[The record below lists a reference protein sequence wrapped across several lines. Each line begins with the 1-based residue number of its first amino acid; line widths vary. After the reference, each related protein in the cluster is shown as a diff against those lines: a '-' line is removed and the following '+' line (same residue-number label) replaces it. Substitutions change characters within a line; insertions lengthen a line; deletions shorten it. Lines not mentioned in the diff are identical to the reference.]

1 MITCLLTIILCLT
14 VFLLGMVTSRVVV
27 VEPMEGGGE
36 GGTDAGAALGEKIDA
51 LNASMERMAAAVEE
65 VGVHVKTLADETVKS
80 NASSNE
86 AMAGAMSTMPGL
98 G

>member
-1 MITCLLTIILCLT
+1 MKEMKVLLAIIVCLT
-14 VFLLGMVTSRVVV
+14 AFLLGMVTSRVVV
-27 VEPMEGGGE
+27 VEPMDGGG
-36 GGTDAGAALGEKIDA
+36 DAGAALGEKIDA

-86 AMAGAMSTMPGL
+86 AMAGAMSSMPGL

>member
-1 MITCLLTIILCLT
+1 MKVLLAIIVCLT
-14 VFLLGMVTSRVVV
+14 AFLLGMVTSRVVV
-27 VEPMEGGGE
+27 VEPMDGGG
-36 GGTDAGAALGEKIDA
+36 DAGAALGEKIDA

-86 AMAGAMSTMPGL
+86 AMAGAMSSMPGL